1 MSSAA
6 GVYKGRWTNRE
17 HGSVLG
23 MRVTLSSSSGQILL
37 AAIALFVGIC
47 GLQSWSICRLV
58 LHQMRPK
65 DKAGHEHPED
75 IQFTLRNSS
84 AFDAAS
90 QISKVLI
97 SRLYHSWRQPQSFP
111 APLESHS
118 QSPVSQPWA
127 ISIILIA
134 LLNLSLWPIAA
145 LFSSQIARADY
156 PVLVSSPNCGH
167 YIDMDINSSDTQRIF
182 SLAHRINTREAA
194 LTRTADEYIQT
205 CHSFPQT
212 AGQNDSTSYS
222 NSPLCRQFTTVMV
235 PWQSDTNASCPF
247 EQKMCLIG
255 AAFGMDTGYLDSHD
269 VFGINTPPD
278 QRILYRRKAVCS
290 PLIEDEPGH
299 VGRRRG
305 IEPGEEMILYYYGGD
320 DSTIEVTF
328 RVSTYAQWSPSG
340 NTISTDKPGIVH
352 RSKSGLLHLKPE
364 LARPDADVALFLV
377 VPGQIVYLGPV
388 NDPVFS
394 ANRPGNTTGDAGTV
408 YLPDSIASVVAC
420 ADQHQICNHPNP
432 GSPEGMRCTPFNS
445 RAGITRLYP
454 TMADIGL
461 NDMQRSI
468 TYTFLHTTR
477 ATDMSYAVAGRDAE
491 SLLASRTL
499 FDGVNVQLPDNQW
512 AAEVSNWFS
521 IGMVRLQLALLEY
534 VTGPA
539 ADLIHKDEQ
548 KMDGSATL
556 TRLDALER
564 IYENTCLLQKV
575 GQFHLG
581 EDYLTFNVLGL
592 VLIVALGGLIIVSGL
607 MLEVLVERLPKRR
620 WGWKRRE
627 VWIQQDRLVT
637 WRKLKEQ
644 KMPAWGG

>member
-6 GVYKGRWTNRE
+6 GVYKGRWTDRE

-47 GLQSWSICRLV
+47 GLQSWSVCRLV

-65 DKAGHEHPED
+65 DKAGHEHPEVAGSGGTSYA
-75 IQFTLRNSS
+75 IPASGHTVS
-84 AFDAAS
+84 ANRD
-90 QISKVLI
+90 K
-97 SRLYHSWRQPQSFP
+97 
-111 APLESHS
+111 SHS

-167 YIDMDINSSDTQRIF
+167 YIDMDINST
-182 SLAHRINTREAA
+182 
-194 LTRTADEYIQT
+194 DEYIQT
-205 CHSFPQT
+205 CHSFSQT

-278 QRILYRRKAVCS
+278 QRILYRRKTVCS

-328 RVSTYAQWSPSG
+328 RVSTYAQRSPSG
-340 NTISTDKPGIVH
+340 YTI
-352 RSKSGLLHLKPE
+352 RSKSGLENLKPE

-377 VPGQIVYLGPV
+377 VPGQIGYLGPV

-394 ANRPGNTTGDAGTV
+394 ANRPAGTTGDAATV

-432 GSPEGMRCTPFNS
+432 GPEGIMRCTPFNS
-445 RAGITRLYP
+445 RAGIMRLYP

-461 NDMQRSI
+461 NDMQRGI
-468 TYTFLHTTR
+468 TYTFLHTIR
-477 ATDMSYAVAGRDAE
+477 ATDMSYSVAGRDAE

-512 AAEVSNWFS
+512 TAEVSNWFS

-539 ADLIHKDEQ
+539 ADLIHRDEQ
-548 KMDGSATL
+548 EMDGSATL
-556 TRLDALER
+556 TRLDGLER

-592 VLIVALGGLIIVSGL
+592 VLIVALGGLIVVSGL
-607 MLEVLVERLPKRR
+607 MLEVLVERLPRR
-620 WGWKRRE
+620 GWGWKKRE

-644 KMPAWGG
+644 KRTAWGIKVSSWSEESKGWLKES